1 MNEALPPRRRPGR
14 LVLALTALLYFGGA
28 SLGPWLHALQ
38 AGVPG
43 KQVTHSELACG
54 ICQALDATA
63 APEAEPRFEAVPIA
77 GRASLPRPV
86 PLFSAARRLP
96 GHARAPPPFS

>member
-14 LVLALTALLYFGGA
+14 LVLALAALLYLGGA

-43 KQVTHSELACG
+43 KTPTHSELACG
-54 ICQALDATA
+54 ICQALDAAA
-63 APEAEPRFEAVPIA
+63 APQAEARFKVVPA
-77 GRASLPRPV
+77 GGRASLPRPF
-86 PLFSAARRLP
+86 PLLSATHRLP
-96 GHARAPPPFS
+96 GRARAPPLFS